1 MQEQASASRAAL
13 LEAVIRTSLEGIIVA
28 DSVGRIVEFN
38 HAAEA
43 MFGFSRAEAL
53 GRLLA
58 DLVIPARHRE
68 AHAAGMARFMAGGAP
83 VMVGR
88 RVQTEA
94 VRKSGEEFPVELAIA
109 EAELDGQRLF
119 AASLRDLTE
128 QRRSDAARMD
138 SERRLAA
145 FLRNAPIGM
154 YLKDAEGRYVM
165 ANPEMGSVFGRSP
178 EEVIGLRPSDLFSAE
193 EAAMIAAHD
202 QRVRDSGVPETVE
215 EHLPGLTRYSWT
227 MVVRFP
233 IDGAGGAVE
242 LGGFDI
248 DITALKQ
255 KEAELQRSRET
266 LHQAEK
272 LAALGSLLAG
282 VSHELNNP
290 LSALIGQS
298 LMLEEDLAGRPEAQR
313 AAKIRNAA
321 QRCARIVQTFLAMAR
336 RRPAAR
342 APVNLN
348 TVIQDALTLTDYALR
363 TSGVTVE
370 AALGEDLPTLL
381 ADADQ
386 LHQAFVN
393 LIINA
398 QQAMEGQAGAKVL
411 RLKTWLDDGEVA
423 AEVSDSGPGVA
434 ADVAARI
441 FEPFFTTKPLGA
453 GTGVGLAFSRG
464 VIEAHGGRL
473 ELAESP
479 EGARF
484 VLRLPASQA
493 EAPTEPTTQGPS
505 GGKACTVLV
514 VDDEPDVAETLADL
528 LQREGCSPH
537 VAHSAAEAR
546 ALVGKHR
553 FSAVI
558 TDLRMPEEDGASL
571 VAWLEAHHPALAAR
585 TLITTGDTLN
595 AKADAFLRTCGKPIL
610 EKPFTPAMV
619 RAAMAALP
627 A

>member
-1 MQEQASASRAAL
+1 MQDNASAARAAL

-28 DSVGRIVEFN
+28 DGQGRVVEFN
-38 HAAEA
+38 QAAEDI
-43 MFGFSRAEAL
+43 FGYSRAEVL
-53 GRLLA
+53 GRSLA
-58 DLVIPARHRE
+58 ELIIPARHRH
-68 AHAAGMARFMAGGAP
+68 AHAAGMARLMAGGAP

-94 VRKSGEEFPVELAIA
+94 VRKNGEEFAVELAIA
-109 EAELDGQRLF
+109 EAEADGERLF

-128 QRRSDAARMD
+128 QRRNDAARRE

-145 FLRNAPIGM
+145 FLAHAPIGM
-154 YLKDAEGRYVM
+154 YLKDVEGRYVM
-165 ANPEMGSVFGRSP
+165 VNTEMGAVFGRPP
-178 EEVIGLRPSDLFSAE
+178 EEVVGLRATDLFSPE
-193 EAAMIAAHD
+193 EAAMIAAYD
-202 QRVRDSGVPETVE
+202 EQVRQSRLPVTVE
-215 EHLPGLTRYSWT
+215 EHLPGLARYAWT

-233 IDGAGGAVE
+233 IAAPDGGVE

-248 DITALKQ
+248 DITALKE

-298 LMLEEDLAGRPEAQR
+298 LMLEEDLIGRPEAER
-313 AAKIRNAA
+313 AGKIRNAA

-342 APVNLN
+342 APVQLN
-348 TVIQDALTLTDYALR
+348 AVIQDALTLTDYALR
-363 TSGVTVE
+363 TGGVTVE
-370 AALGEDLPTLL
+370 VDLSEELPLLL
-381 ADADQ
+381 ADANQ

-393 LIINA
+393 LLINA
-398 QQAMEGQAGAKVL
+398 QQAMEGQAGPKIL
-411 RLKTWLDDGEVA
+411 RVGTRREGAEVV

-434 ADVAARI
+434 AELAARI

-464 VIEAHGGRL
+464 VVEAHGGRL
-473 ELAESP
+473 ELAQSEH
-479 EGARF
+479 GARF
-484 VLRLPASQA
+484 LLRLPLPSA
-493 EAPTEPTTQGPS
+493 EPEEELAPPGAPS
-505 GGKACTVLV
+505 GKACTVLV

-528 LQREGCSPH
+528 LRREGCTPS
-537 VAHSAAEAR
+537 VAYSAEQAR
-546 ALVGKHR
+546 ALVSTTA
-553 FSAVI
+553 FSMVI

-585 TLITTGDTLN
+585 TVITTGDTLN
-595 AKADAFLRTCGKPIL
+595 AKADVFLRACGKPIL
-610 EKPFTPAMV
+610 EKPFTPPSL
-619 RAAMAALP
+619 RAAMAALNP
-627 A
+627 